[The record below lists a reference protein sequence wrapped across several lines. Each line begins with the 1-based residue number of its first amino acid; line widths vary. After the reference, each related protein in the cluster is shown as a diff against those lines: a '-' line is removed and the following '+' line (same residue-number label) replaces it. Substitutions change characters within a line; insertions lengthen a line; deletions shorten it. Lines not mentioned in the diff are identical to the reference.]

1 MKKNRSYLSRALLL
15 LLVVLLMMPVSVSAA
30 SVKLNKKKLSLMKG
44 KTSILVLMNRSDEVT
59 WISSKKSVATVDQNG
74 VVKAKKKG
82 TATITAKSDGK
93 KYTCKVT
100 VKQPVTKV
108 KLNQKKIRISIGK
121 TYKLKA
127 TATPTSA
134 NNRKVSWSS
143 SDKSVV
149 TVSSSGQIKAVS
161 AGTAT
166 ITAKA
171 KDGSGKKATCEVQVK
186 TPVTSGAA
194 AGSQTNAS
202 GSQPNA
208 SGQGSSSAEQN
219 GQNTANTSSAKA
231 KKLLNVLQKY
241 SDQIKADKENGI
253 KWGYSN
259 SSSLAPSTWSK
270 AYSNS
275 RTKGITY
282 CNCALLPRWALREVG
297 VLGSG
302 NFWGLD
308 GGGIKY
314 GGSAKTQ
321 AKTKAELMAACEI
334 IPVYKTP
341 NQLLK
346 EGNLLPG
353 DICTYVNY
361 QHTNVYAGNGLF
373 YDSGRSGAVG
383 SYQGGT
389 FIFDSF
395 GPAATVNMSGT
406 KIGHIIRFK

>member
-15 LLVVLLMMPVSVSAA
+15 LLVVLLMMPISVSAA
-30 SVKLNKKKLSLMKG
+30 SVKLNKKTLSLMKG

-59 WISSKKSVATVDQNG
+59 WTSSKKSVATVDQNG

-82 TATITAKSDGK
+82 TATITAKSNGK

-108 KLNQKKIRISIGK
+108 KLNQKNIRISIGK

-143 SDKSVV
+143 SNKSVV
-149 TVSSSGQIKAVS
+149 TVSSSGQIKAIS

-171 KDGSGKKATCEVQVK
+171 KDGSGKKATCKVQVK

-202 GSQPNA
+202 GSQSNA

-302 NFWGLD
+302 NFWGLV
-308 GGGIKY
+308 GGGIQY

-353 DICTYVNY
+353 DICTYVDY

-383 SYQGGT
+383 SYQNGT
-389 FIFDSF
+389 FIFNSF

-406 KIGHIIRFK
+406 TIGHIIRFK

>member
-1 MKKNRSYLSRALLL
+1 MKKNRSYLNRVLLL

-59 WISSKKSVATVDQNG
+59 WTSSKKSVATVDQNG

-82 TATITAKSDGK
+82 TATITAKSNGK

-108 KLNQKKIRISIGK
+108 KLNQKNIRISIGK
-121 TYKLKA
+121 TYKLK
-127 TATPTSA
+127 TTVTPTSA

-171 KDGSGKKATCEVQVK
+171 KDGSGKKATCKIQVK

-194 AGSQTNAS
+194 AGGQTNTSGSQTNT
-202 GSQPNA
+202 

-231 KKLLNVLQKY
+231 KKLLKVLQKY

-282 CNCALLPRWALREVG
+282 CNCALLPRWALREIG

-302 NFWGLD
+302 NFWGLV

-353 DICTYVNY
+353 DICTYVDY
-361 QHTNVYAGNGLF
+361 QHTNVYAGDGLF

-383 SYQGGT
+383 SYQNGT

-406 KIGHIIRFK
+406 TIGHIIRFK

>member
-1 MKKNRSYLSRALLL
+1 MKKNRSYLSRVLLL

-59 WISSKKSVATVDQNG
+59 WTSSKKSVATVDQNG

-108 KLNQKKIRISIGK
+108 KLNQKNIRISIGK
-121 TYKLKA
+121 TYKLK
-127 TATPTSA
+127 TTVTPTSA

-171 KDGSGKKATCEVQVK
+171 KDGSGKKATCKIQVK

-194 AGSQTNAS
+194 AGGQTNT
-202 GSQPNA
+202 

-231 KKLLNVLQKY
+231 KKLLKVLQKY

-282 CNCALLPRWALREVG
+282 CNCALLPRWALREIG

-302 NFWGLD
+302 NFWGLV

-353 DICTYVNY
+353 DICTYVDY
-361 QHTNVYAGNGLF
+361 QHTNVYAGDGLF

-383 SYQGGT
+383 SYQNGT

-406 KIGHIIRFK
+406 TIGHIIRFK